1 MRSPSRVLLLAAV
14 AAATSALAP
23 TGPALAQLSSCATR
37 AQTGAVIAR
46 RAITAPADGFV
57 TARLA
62 GPATTDWDLG
72 IVDRATGHV
81 LNGSAGPGSTEI
93 ATAAV
98 RAGQA
103 LVLQS
108 CRLRGP
114 ARAVARTVRFTRAPA
129 RASPRMKLVRV
140 PFRTDFDRE
149 A

>member
-23 TGPALAQLSSCATR
+23 TDRAHAQPSSCATR
-37 AQTGAVIAR
+37 AQIGAAIAR

-72 IVDRATGHV
+72 IVDRAT
-81 LNGSAGPGSTEI
+81 
-93 ATAAV
+93 AAV

-108 CRLRGP
+108 CRIRGR
-114 ARAVARTVRFTRAPA
+114 ARTVERTVRFTRAPV
-129 RASPRMKLVRV
+129 RAGTRVKLVRV
-140 PFRTDFDRE
+140 AFRTDF
-149 A
+149 